1 MKFCKIVITIIFMTS
16 FNTSQAS
23 KWDIFSSP
31 NEEVLKCF
39 QSNNLKESEI
49 EILKNGRPDK
59 KSLRKK
65 AKKVIKSCKSYLGKK
80 VTTKID
86 NRKNTSQIFKTSPF
100 GKDLQLLKYEPNSIQ
115 KGTFLLVV
123 PQKNSYGRVLEI
135 TNDAKIIWQHDGNNS
150 FGRLDDAKLTNEN
163 TILIAAEKGVYEID
177 REGKVIWS
185 YKTKVSHDVDKLSN
199 GNILIN
205 YAWGAKGSKKIIEV
219 DNNKNV
225 VWTWDGMT
233 THNVE
238 PFADAYAS
246 DSKTFGSNKTW
257 IHNNGVTVL
266 EDDTFLISMRDFQE
280 IIWINRKADI
290 IKKYIF
296 KCDAKKRALLTSGKI
311 RGCNPHEPQQLQNGN
326 IVVGLRNPNRAIE
339 FNPETDEIVWQWRSP
354 KSKAYGT
361 IRDVDKLKNGN
372 FIVVTGSHLLE
383 INSNGEVVL
392 DIGAKESLSQDHRIL
407 YKAQKIYPDG
417 TFSHD

>member
-1 MKFCKIVITIIFMTS
+1 MKFCKLIITIIFILYS
-16 FNTSQAS
+16 GPSQAS
-23 KWDIFSSP
+23 KWDIFSNP

-39 QSNNLKESEI
+39 KSNGLEESEI
-49 EILKNGRPDK
+49 KFLENGRPDEK
-59 KSLRKK
+59 PLRKK
-65 AKKVIKSCKSYLGKK
+65 AKEVIQSCKKIWKK
-80 VTTKID
+80 NGNNVASSEQD
-86 NRKNTSQIFKTSPF
+86 PQIFKTSPF
-100 GKDLQLLKYEPNSIQ
+100 GKDLQLLVYEANKIQ
-115 KGTFLLVV
+115 EGTFLLVV
-123 PQKNSYGRVLEI
+123 PQKNSHGRVVEI
-135 TNDAKIIWQHDGNNS
+135 TNNAEIVWQYNGDSS
-150 FGRLDDAKLTNEN
+150 FGRLDDAKFTNKN

-199 GNILIN
+199 GNVLIN
-205 YAWGAKGSKKIIEV
+205 YAWGPKGSKKIIEV

-225 VWTWDGMT
+225 VWSWDGMK
-233 THNVE
+233 THNIA

-246 DSKTFGSNKTW
+246 DSKTTGSGKTW
-257 IHNNGVTVL
+257 IHNNGVTAL
-266 EDDTFLISMRDFQE
+266 ADDTFLISMRDFQE
-280 IIWINRKADI
+280 IIWINREAEI

-296 KCDAKKRALLTSGKI
+296 NCNKKKRALLTSGEI

-326 IVVGLRNPNRAIE
+326 IVVGLRNPDRAIE
-339 FNPETDEIVWQWRSP
+339 FNPETDKIVWQWRAP

-372 FIVVTGSHLLE
+372 FMVVTGSHLLE